1 MQWLAVRYKTEDT
14 LFLQS
19 RDERN
24 TSNNVLMDIGK
35 IIETI
40 VVKKFRTKEQ
50 AESYIQNIN
59 QVNSVL
65 CHITS

>member
-50 AESYIQNIN
+50 AETYIKNIN
-59 QVNSVL
+59 QTNNVL
-65 CHITS
+65 CHIKY

>member
-50 AESYIQNIN
+50 AEAYIKNIN
-59 QVNSVL
+59 QTNNLL
-65 CHITS
+65 CHIKY